1 MKFSFTA
8 KSRTGV
14 TETGI
19 LVADTLVDA
28 QSRLREQGLF
38 PLSIDVSSKRSVAQ
52 PIRLPLSFSG
62 VSKSDVL
69 MLTSQLSIMCQA
81 GIDVAE
87 ALGTIAE
94 RCPNPAL
101 TEILRE
107 IHGDVSA
114 GLAVSEALQKH
125 SKVFG
130 SAYVASIAAGESS
143 GTLNDVLHRLAELLK
158 HEIQLKSTIQ
168 SMLAYPIVLS
178 GVAGLVIAALV
189 FFVLP
194 QFAEVFAD
202 LGTEPPLHTQLLL
215 QSGAFLRSHFL
226 ALFCGAGVL
235 LAVSWRY
242 LTTEKAARFWD
253 GAILNFRL
261 TRSATQA
268 LITGRTFRLLGAMLQ
283 SGIPLLEGL
292 QLCRASVRNRVFRDL
307 FDSMADSVV
316 NGGTLGA
323 VLDKSNVVPDG
334 AAQMVGAAEL
344 SGHLGDVVTTI
355 GKFYEDE
362 GEQKIRGLAKL
373 LEPLVIVVMGTV
385 VGFVVMAVMLPLL
398 DVSTAAH

>member
-1 MKFSFTA
+1 MKFAFTA

-14 TETGI
+14 TETGT
-19 LVADTLVDA
+19 LVAETLVDA

-38 PLSIDVSSKRSVAQ
+38 PLSIDASTARREAK
-52 PIRLPLSFSG
+52 PIGLSFGGTG
-62 VSKSDVL
+62 VKKGDVL

-94 RCPNPAL
+94 RCPNPTL
-101 TEILRE
+101 KEILRE
-107 IHGDVSA
+107 VHRDVSA
-114 GLAVSEALQKH
+114 GLAVSEALHKH
-125 SKVFG
+125 TKVFG
-130 SAYVASIAAGESS
+130 NAYVASIAAGESS
-143 GTLNDVLHRLAELLK
+143 GTLTGVLQRLAELLK

-215 QSGAFLRSHFL
+215 SSGSFLRNHFL
-226 ALFCGAGVL
+226 ALFGSAAVL
-235 LAVSWRY
+235 LAISWRY
-242 LTTEKAARFWD
+242 LMTEKMARYWD
-253 GAILNFRL
+253 GAVLNFRL
-261 TRSATQA
+261 SRSATQA
-268 LITGRTFRLLGAMLQ
+268 LITGRTFRLLGTMLE

-316 NGGTLGA
+316 NGGTLGS
-323 VLDKSNVVPDG
+323 VLDESKFVPDG
-334 AAQMVGAAEL
+334 AAQMVGAAEM
-344 SGHLGDVVTTI
+344 SGRLGEVVTTI
-355 GKFYEDE
+355 GTFYEEE

-373 LEPLVIVVMGTV
+373 LEPLVIVVMGAV

-398 DVSTAAH
+398 DVSTAAQ